1 MGAHNFRYTPNEAE
15 LNFIRKSYEHCS
27 AFLTV
32 CGGFQAPLMAGVF
45 QGKTAT
51 APREMLEHLRST
63 TTDIEWVSKRWQRD
77 GKLWT
82 SGILLNGL
90 SLMRAFAEIIWGGE
104 GSLAERV
111 LEFGDW
117 PKRDVNYA
125 DSLHTPTS
133 LRISATTT

>member
-1 MGAHNFRYTPNEAE
+1 
-15 LNFIRKSYEHCS
+15 
-27 AFLTV
+27 
-32 CGGFQAPLMAGVF
+32 MAGVY

-51 APREMLEHLRST
+51 APREMLEQLRST
-63 TTDIEWVSKRWQRD
+63 TTGIEWVEERWHRD

-104 GSLAERV
+104 GTLAERM
-111 LEFGDW
+111 LLLGDW

-125 DSLHTPTS
+125 DALHTPESIKTPVKV
-133 LRISATTT
+133 T